1 MTWIRMMRRMQR
13 ILAGAGFLVLVVIV
27 GSRLQGLGVPQ
38 RNPRP
43 AAKVLAPKPATMGAT
58 AAGTT
63 FVDVA
68 KDAGLADAVIVG
80 GGKTSKKYLLE
91 EMGGGVAF
99 FDFDNDD
106 WPDLFFVNGRTVEDA
121 PEGRAPRNF
130 LFRNNRDGTFRDVS
144 ERSGLAR
151 SGWGQGVCAGDYNND
166 GREDLYVTYWGD
178 NVLYRNDGE
187 GSFSDATG
195 EADLP
200 STKGRWS
207 TGCSFFDY
215 DRDGHL
221 DLFVSNY
228 VTFDFEKAP
237 LPGDNYFCTFMSVPV
252 ACGPEGLGGGTNILY
267 HNRGDG
273 TFEDV
278 TEKSGIANPRGP
290 STMTIS
296 VTGRSWRRIGAYG
309 FQSVAADF
317 DNDGWP
323 DVFVACDTAPSLLYH
338 NNHDGTFTE
347 IGVPAGA
354 ALSGQGVAQGGMGA
368 ATADF
373 NGDGW
378 LDLARANFSGDPTT
392 LYRNNGDGS
401 FYDVSNAAG
410 LGVNTK
416 YVGMGVGF
424 LDADNDGW
432 MDLFVANGHVYPEAD
447 RIPGI
452 IGFKQRNLLYRN
464 LGNGRFADVSA
475 TAGPGLKAEGSSH
488 GTAFADYDNDGD
500 VDIAVSNN
508 NAPPNLLRNQGGNK
522 KNWIAVKLVGTRS
535 NRSAIGAR
543 VRVTVGGQSQMQEV
557 TSGSSFMSQNDL
569 RLHFGLGA
577 AKSADMLEVLWPSGA
592 RENFPNV
599 PGNQFIRIREGSG
612 ALERIEFK
620 PRP

>member
-1 MTWIRMMRRMQR
+1 MARNTSRRRARAWILL
-13 ILAGAGFLVLVVIV
+13 ILAIVAGLAASV
-27 GSRLQGLGVPQ
+27 GFAQRDARPPARTSSPKKPTTGL
-38 RNPRP
+38 
-43 AAKVLAPKPATMGAT
+43 

-68 KDAGLADAVIVG
+68 KEAGLAGAIIVG

-91 EMGGGVAF
+91 AMGGGVAF
-99 FDFDNDD
+99 LDLDNDD
-106 WPDLFFVNGRTVEDA
+106 WPDLFLVNSRTSEDA
-121 PEGRAPRNF
+121 PEGHAPANF

-144 ERSGLAR
+144 EGSGLAR
-151 SGWGQGVCAGDYNND
+151 SGWGQGVCAADYNND

-178 NVLYRNDGE
+178 NVLYRNEGE
-187 GSFSDATG
+187 GRFVDASS

-221 DLFVSNY
+221 DLFVANY
-228 VTFDFEKAP
+228 ITFDFEKSP

-278 TEKSGIANPRGP
+278 TEKSGVANPRGV
-290 STMTIS
+290 SALTIS
-296 VTGRSWRRIGAYG
+296 VTGRTWRRIGAYG
-309 FQSVAADF
+309 FQPVAADF

-323 DVFVACDTAPSLLYH
+323 DIFVACDTAPSLLYH
-338 NNHDGTFTE
+338 NNHDGTFME
-347 IGVPAGA
+347 VGVPAGA
-354 ALSGQGVAQGGMGA
+354 ALSGQGVPQGGMGA
-368 ATADF
+368 AVADF

-410 LGVNTK
+410 LGANTK

-424 LDADNDGW
+424 LDIDNDGRV
-432 MDLFVANGHVYPEAD
+432 DLFVANGHVYPEAD

-452 IGFKQRNLLYRN
+452 IGFSQRNLLYRN
-464 LGNGRFADVSA
+464 LGNGRFLDVSA
-475 TAGPGLKAEGSSH
+475 TAGPGLKLEGSSH
-488 GTAFADYDNDGD
+488 GTAFADFDNDGD
-500 VDIAVSNN
+500 VDIVVTNN
-508 NAPPNLLRNQGGNK
+508 NAASNLLRNEGGSR
-522 KNWIAVKLVGTRS
+522 KNWLSVKLVGTRS

-543 VRVTVGGQSQMQEV
+543 VRIVAAGESQLQQV
-557 TSGSSFMSQNDL
+557 TSGSSFLSQSDL

-577 AKSADMLEVLWPSGA
+577 AKSADRLEVLWPSGA
-592 RENFPNV
+592 RDNFPNV
-599 PGNQFIRIREGSG
+599 PANQFIRIREGSG
-612 ALERIEFK
+612 EIEKIEFK
-620 PRP
+620 PRPL

>member
-1 MTWIRMMRRMQR
+1 MT
-13 ILAGAGFLVLVVIV
+13 
-27 GSRLQGLGVPQ
+27 S
-38 RNPRP
+38 
-43 AAKVLAPKPATMGAT
+43 
-58 AAGTT
+58 GTT
-63 FVDVA
+63 YVDVA
-68 KDAGLADAVIVG
+68 KEAGIGGAVIVG
-80 GGKTSKKYLLE
+80 GGKTTKKYLLE
-91 EMGGGVAF
+91 AMGGGAAF
-99 FDFDNDD
+99 FDFDNDN
-106 WPDLFFVNGRTVEDA
+106 WPDLFLVNGRTIEGA
-121 PEGRAPRNF
+121 PEGRAPANF

-144 ERSGLAR
+144 EGSGLAR

-178 NVLYRNDGE
+178 NVLFRNEGE
-187 GSFSDATG
+187 GRFVDASG

-221 DLFVSNY
+221 DLFVANY
-228 VTFDFEKAP
+228 ITFDFEKSP

-278 TEKSGIANPRGP
+278 TEKSGVANPRGV
-290 STMTIS
+290 SMLTVS
-296 VTGRSWRRIGAYG
+296 VTGRTWRRIGAYG

-338 NNHDGTFTE
+338 NNRDGTFTE
-347 IGVPAGA
+347 VGVPAGA
-354 ALSGQGVAQGGMGA
+354 ALSGQGVPQGGMGA
-368 ATADF
+368 DVADF

-378 LDLARANFSGDPTT
+378 FDLARANFSGDPTT

-424 LDADNDGW
+424 LDTDNDGR

-464 LGNGRFADVSA
+464 LGGGRFADVSA
-475 TAGPGLKAEGSSH
+475 TAGPGMKVEGSSH

-500 VDIAVSNN
+500 VDIVVTNN
-508 NAPPNLLRNQGGNK
+508 NASSNLLRNLGGNK
-522 KNWIAVKLVGTRS
+522 KNWLAVKLVGTRS

-543 VRVTVGGQSQMQEV
+543 VRITTSGQSQMQEV
-557 TSGSSFMSQNDL
+557 TSGSSFLSQNDL

-577 AKSADMLEVLWPSGA
+577 AKSADMLEILWPSGA
-592 RENFPNV
+592 RDNFPNV
-599 PGNQFIRIREGSG
+599 PANQFIRIREGSG
-612 ALERIEFK
+612 AIEKIEFT
-620 PRP
+620 PRPM